1 MPYYCDY
8 CQYPCKSRR
17 GLTQHINGKP
27 ECTAKERARYGIN
40 NSSTLCNQKP
50 PPVASI
56 PTKRTHEETDVGAG
70 FDLYDLD
77 ELLRYGKAK
86 RSRRSFNNAG
96 WGTVYRAQSADDKG
110 MKLLTALAGKKVQA
124 ILDKCTPWAGSP
136 DAPQRMGGEEE
147 EQQPLGMQESSSEGE
162 LEIVGGPDTDDMIE
176 NPDAQAQA
184 SLGPPAPPEV
194 PPNPPDIPPNP
205 PDVQGPDYNND
216 HTINV
221 QPNTTMR
228 DNFKLFCENRQRSR
242 NNTFTISEKRAVRLM
257 GVLKGTRAALNTY
270 DAVLEWYHREK
281 GDITPS
287 ESLKHVNNVDKYHSR
302 KSMIKTLSTRYYF
315 DDKEARNSTIILPN
329 SKATVTLTLHN
340 AWDCIESLLTDPR
353 VEDKDYAFHGNNP
366 LAPPPPVSPD
376 SMISELHTAK
386 AYHESYK
393 KYIKYPGKQVLLPVV
408 MYIDGAVTG
417 QFTSLPVTA
426 LKIALGIHT
435 RKHREKEFAWRTLG
449 YVAEISTPSSR
460 GKQMFHDSRHME
472 AEFVQLVQ
480 GEGREDVTTDVC
492 KAQDF
497 HTMLDCLL
505 TSYVEVQTKGFI
517 WDLRYRGKTYKDIE
531 FVPVLIFV
539 KCDTDEAD
547 ILCGSY
553 KSRTA
558 NVAQLCRYCTC
569 PTQESDLVFANYPP
583 KTVPMIQELVNARD
597 FDGLKKLSQQM
608 IKNAWYKIRFHPWN
622 KQGIHGACP
631 SEMLHALLLGVFKYT
646 RECFFEQIGPTSKAA
661 RSINGLAQL
670 YGDLLD
676 RQSDRDKPKC
686 SFGDGI
692 NGGKVMAKEFRG
704 ILLVI
709 AAVLRSQKGQD
720 LLSRKENFSSP
731 QDYKDWVLLIEMLLE
746 WEAFLNEPEMTVK
759 HIRSLQM
766 KNRFIMY
773 LVKKTCNRTKG
784 MGMKLMKFHA
794 IIHMILDI
802 YLFGVPT
809 EVDTGANESHHKVSK
824 IAARLTQKNVTTFD
838 FQTCTRLDEFFL
850 IDLAMAELN
859 DDLKLWEYF
868 TKPADPLP
876 QEPTI
881 PAPKTGGAIINVWKD
896 EKFGKEPVF
905 SLGVG
910 KKAYQPL
917 QLEWNRELVR
927 FLYDLQ
933 KKLQVEKLQI
943 RGEHK
948 RGGLIF
954 RGHPNYREK
963 PWRDWA
969 LIKWDKGK
977 LPGQIWC
984 FVVIDSDPQVR
995 DKKSGK
1001 RVRILHGD
1009 IEVKKGTYAVME
1021 TATYDTR
1028 DEEKKKS
1035 DLFIP
1040 IKKVFLRTPEDKAAQ
1055 ARRRHKD
1062 KGNQAKGARKNDEA
1076 KCGWERKFCLANVE
1090 AIEDPLVVVPNVGG
1104 RLRCEHLILKPRS
1117 QWVDIFKKW
1126 LDDPNEDDRIPLT
1139 EPVPE
1144 HNILQV
1150 HL

>member
-17 GLTQHINGKP
+17 GLRQHINGKP
-27 ECTAKERARYGIN
+27 ECKAKEHAKLGISN
-40 NSSTLCNQKP
+40 PSTLSNQKP

-56 PTKRTHEETDVGAG
+56 PTKRTYGETDFGQG
-70 FDLYDLD
+70 FDPFDLD
-77 ELLRYGKAK
+77 KLLGYGKAK
-86 RSRRSFNNAG
+86 RTRRSFKDASWENVDPSQFAY
-96 WGTVYRAQSADDKG
+96 TKG
-110 MKLLTALAGKKVQA
+110 FKLLTALAGKKVQA
-124 ILDKCTPWAGSP
+124 ILDKCPPLAGSP
-136 DAPQRMGGEEE
+136 DATQRMGSEEE
-147 EQQPLGMQESSSEGE
+147 EPQPLGVQDSSSEGE
-162 LEIVGGPDTDDMIE
+162 LEIVGGPDTDDMSE
-176 NPDAQAQA
+176 NSEAQAQA
-184 SLGPPAPPEV
+184 PLGPPAPPEV
-194 PPNPPDIPPNP
+194 PPNPPEVPPNP
-205 PDVQGPDYNND
+205 PDVQDPDYNND
-216 HTINV
+216 RTINV

-228 DNFKLFCENRQRSR
+228 DKFKIYCEYRQRSP

-257 GVLKGTRAALNTY
+257 GVLKGTKAALNTY
-270 DAVLEWYHREK
+270 DSILEWHHREK
-281 GDITPS
+281 GDIAPS

-302 KSMIKTLSTRYYF
+302 KRMIKTLSTRYHF
-315 DDKEARNSTIILPN
+315 DDKQARQSTVVLPN
-329 SKATVTLTLHN
+329 SKAKVTLTLHN
-340 AWDCIESLLTDPR
+340 AWDCIESILTDPR
-353 VEDKDYAFHGNNP
+353 VQDSDYAFHGNNP
-366 LAPPPPVSPD
+366 LSPPPPVTQD
-376 SMISELHTAK
+376 STITELHTGM
-386 AYHESYK
+386 AYKSAYDK
-393 KYIKYPGKQVLLPVV
+393 FIKFPGKQVLLPIV

-417 QFTSLPVTA
+417 QFSSLPVTA
-426 LKIALGIHT
+426 LKIALGIHN

-460 GKQMFHDSRHME
+460 GKQMFHESRHME
-472 AEFVQLVQ
+472 SEFVQLVQ

-505 TSYVEVQTKGFI
+505 TSYVEVQNKGFI

-531 FVPVLIFV
+531 FVPAVMFV

-547 ILCGSY
+547 LLCGSY

-583 KTVPMIQELVNARD
+583 KTVPMIQELVAAQD
-597 FDGLKKLSQQM
+597 FDGLRKLSQQM
-608 IKNAWYKIRFHPWN
+608 INNAWYKIRFHPYT

-631 SEMLHALLLGVFKYT
+631 SEMLHALLLGIFKYT
-646 RECFFEQIGPTSKAA
+646 RECFFAQIGTTSKAA
-661 RSINGLAQL
+661 ETIKGLAEL
-670 YGDLLD
+670 YGELFN

-686 SFGDGI
+686 SFSAAGI
-692 NGGKVMAKEFRG
+692 DGGKKMAKEFRG

-709 AAVLRSQKGQD
+709 AAVLRSQQGQD
-720 LLSRKENFSSP
+720 LLSRKANFSCP
-731 QDYKDWVLLIEMLLE
+731 QVYKDWVLLIEMLLE
-746 WEAFLNEPEMTVK
+746 WEAFLNEPEMTLH
-759 HIRSLQM
+759 HIRRLQK

-773 LVKKTCNRTKG
+773 LIKTTCNRTKG

-794 IIHMILDI
+794 IIHMMLDI
-802 YLFGVPT
+802 YLYGTPT
-809 EVDTGANESHHKVSK
+809 EVDTGSNEGHHKVAK

-850 IDLAMAELN
+850 IDLALADLD
-859 DDLKLWEYF
+859 DDLKLWDYF
-868 TKPADPLP
+868 TKPADPEP
-876 QEPTI
+876 EEPTI

-896 EKFGKEPVF
+896 EKLGKEPVF
-905 SLGVG
+905 SLGTG
-910 KKAYQPL
+910 KQRHQPL
-917 QLEWNRELVR
+917 QLEWNREVVR

-933 KKLQVEKLQI
+933 KKLQVEKLEI
-943 RGEHK
+943 RGQHN
-948 RGGLIF
+948 RGGVIF

-969 LIKWDKGK
+969 IINWGNKK

-984 FVVIDSDPQVR
+984 FVVIDSVTQVR

-1001 RVRILHGD
+1001 RIRIHHGD

-1021 TATYDTR
+1021 SATYDTR
-1028 DEEKKKS
+1028 VEEKKKS

-1040 IKKVFLRTPEDKAAQ
+1040 IKKVFLRTPEDKAAE
-1055 ARRRHKD
+1055 ARRRDKD
-1062 KGNQAKGARKNDEA
+1062 KENQAAGAPKNDEA
-1076 KCGWERKFCLANVE
+1076 ECRWERKFCLANVE

-1126 LDDPNEDDRIPLT
+1126 LDDPDENDRIPLT
-1139 EPVPE
+1139 EPIPE
-1144 HNILQV
+1144 HNILHV
-1150 HL
+1150 